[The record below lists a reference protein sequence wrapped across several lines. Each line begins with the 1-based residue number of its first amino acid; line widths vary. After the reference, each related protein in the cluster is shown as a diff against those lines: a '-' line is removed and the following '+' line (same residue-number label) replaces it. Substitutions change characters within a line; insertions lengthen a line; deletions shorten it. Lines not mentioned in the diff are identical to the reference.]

1 MRMRVIVRLFLAIVI
16 LLLSMVGTGA
26 GPSPLGLAQA
36 QGTESRFFPETKQ
49 NVKGWFWKYWQEQ
62 GGLAQQG
69 YPISGE
75 IQERSEIN
83 GKTYLVQYF
92 ERAVFELHT
101 ENQPPY
107 NVLLSLVGVTRYK
120 EKYPAGA
127 PNQKANSDP
136 GTALFPQTGKKV
148 GGAFL
153 AYWKAAGSVAQQGY
167 PISDEFQEKSDLDG
181 KTYTVQY
188 FERAVFEFHPENKP
202 PYNVLLSQLGTFRY
216 KAKYAQAGGPPP
228 VPPAPPPAPAPF
240 PTASGPLRDWIT
252 PVNVSNNPMYD
263 NNPSIAASPIN
274 GGMTIG
280 WEQRDDPTDSN
291 FIRVSSINSP
301 ADPFSSIKLR
311 STVFKGSGGVKV
323 RHDSLGRRHVIWWE
337 QPANVVCDYYARI
350 EVDGSVSPV
359 ETVPNTCGRGLKST
373 ALAIG
378 PDNSVHMLFGENNV
392 NVLYYQRVENGTW
405 TAQGEGIVSSGAP
418 TSVALEVGT
427 QGAVMAAYKA
437 AGPGGNTDV
446 YSAHRK
452 GPNSWEVQNV
462 SSDCCDGCPGN
473 TRTYLPALAADPSG
487 SGGIR
492 MSWSDEQC
500 DPRADPRLTDL
511 YYREWLPDR
520 GWFSGPARI
529 VRDTGE
535 TYTSAMVV
543 DMSGTAHIVYESD
556 SYVGRRGNYR
566 ISYISGSG
574 STFSAPTVPFADW
587 GVGSGWQKAPTIDYS
602 RGWLHIAFNTD
613 RDGNKEVYYSNK
625 QVGR

>member
-1 MRMRVIVRLFLAIVI
+1 MRLLARILIAMLFLF
-16 LLLSMVGTGA
+16 LSA
-26 GPSPLGLAQA
+26 ASPSPMRLAQA
-36 QGTESRFFPETKQ
+36 QGTESRYFTETGQ
-49 NVKGWFWKYWQEQ
+49 TVKGYFWQYWQGH
-62 GGLAQQG
+62 GGLPQQG
-69 YPISGE
+69 FPISGE
-75 IQERSEIN
+75 MQEKSEID
-83 GKTYLVQYF
+83 GKIYLVQYF
-92 ERAVFELHT
+92 ERAVFELHN
-101 ENQPPY
+101 ENQAPY

-120 EKYPAGA
+120 AKYPGGA
-127 PNQKANSDP
+127 PNQKVNSDP
-136 GTALFPQTGKKV
+136 GTVLFPQTGKKV

-153 AYWKAAGSVAQQGY
+153 SYWKTAGSVAQQGY

-216 KAKYAQAGGPPP
+216 KAKYAQAGGVPP
-228 VPPAPPPAPAPF
+228 PPAPPPAPAPF
-240 PTASGPLRDWIT
+240 PTVSGPLRDWIT

-291 FIRVSSINSP
+291 FIRVSSISSP
-301 ADPFSSIKLR
+301 ADPFRSIKLR
-311 STVFKGSGGVKV
+311 STVFKGAGGVRI

-337 QPANVVCDYYARI
+337 QPADVVCDYYARI
-350 EVDGSVSPV
+350 EVDGTVSPV

-378 PDNSVHMLFGENNV
+378 PDNSVHALFGENNI
-392 NVLYYQRVENGTW
+392 NVLYYQRAENGTW
-405 TAQGEGIVSSGAP
+405 PAQGEAIVASGAP

-427 QGAVMAAYKA
+427 QGTVMAAYRA

-446 YSAHRK
+446 YAANRK

-462 SSDCCDGCPGN
+462 SSDCCTGCPGN
-473 TRTYLPALAADPSG
+473 TRTYLPALATDPSD

-492 MSWSDEQC
+492 MSWSDEEC
-500 DPRADPRLTDL
+500 EPRVEPRITDL
-511 YYREWLPDR
+511 YYREWLPGR
-520 GWFSGPARI
+520 GWFNPPVRI
-529 VRDTGE
+529 VGDAGE

-543 DMSGTAHIVYESD
+543 DMSGTAHIIYESD
-556 SYVGRRGNYR
+556 TQTGKRGNYR
-566 ISYISGSG
+566 ISYVSGSG
-574 STFSAPTVPFADW
+574 NTFSAPTVPFAAW
-587 GVGSGWQKAPTIDYS
+587 GAGSGYQKAPAIDYS

>member
-1 MRMRVIVRLFLAIVI
+1 MRVMRRLLLATVFLFL
-16 LLLSMVGTGA
+16 STG

-36 QGTESRFFPETKQ
+36 QGTPPPSAESRSFPETKQ
-49 NVKGWFWKYWQEQ
+49 TVKGYFWKYWQEH
-62 GGLAQQG
+62 GGLPQQG
-69 YPISGE
+69 FPISGE

-92 ERAVFELHT
+92 ERAVFELHN

-120 EKYPAGA
+120 QNYPGGA

-136 GTALFPQTGKKV
+136 GTVLFPQTGKKV

-153 AYWKAAGSVAQQGY
+153 AYWKASGSVAQQGY
-167 PISDEFQEKSDLDG
+167 PISEEFQEKSDLDG

-216 KAKYAQAGGPPP
+216 KAKYAQAGGVPP
-228 VPPAPPPAPAPF
+228 PPAPPPAPGPL
-240 PTASGPLRDWIT
+240 PTPSGPLRDWIE

-291 FIRVSSINSP
+291 FIRVSSISSP
-301 ADPFSSIKLR
+301 ADPFRSIKLR
-311 STVFKGSGGVKV
+311 SAVFKNSGGVKV

-337 QPANVVCDYYARI
+337 QPADVLCDYYTRI

-359 ETVPNTCGRGLKST
+359 ETVPNTCGRRLKGT

-378 PDNSVHMLFGENNV
+378 PDNSVHALFGEDNV
-392 NVLYYQRVENGTW
+392 NVLYYQRAENGTW
-405 TAQGEGIVSSGAP
+405 TSQGEAVTGSGAP

-427 QGAVMAAYKA
+427 QGTVMAAYRA
-437 AGPGGNTDV
+437 AGPGGNTDIYAANRTGSNAWAV
-446 YSAHRK
+446 
-452 GPNSWEVQNV
+452 ENV
-462 SSDCCDGCPGN
+462 SSNCCDGCPGN
-473 TRTYLPALAADPSG
+473 TKTYLPALAADPSG

-500 DPRADPRLTDL
+500 DPRSETRLTDL
-511 YYREWLPDR
+511 YYREWLPGR

-529 VRDTGE
+529 VRDAGE
-535 TYTSAMVV
+535 TYTSALVV

-556 SYVGRRGNYR
+556 TETGRRGNYR
-566 ISYISGSG
+566 ISYVSGSG
-574 STFSAPTVPFADW
+574 NAFSAPTVPFAAW
-587 GVGSGWQKAPTIDYS
+587 GAGSSYQKAPTIDYS